1 MKHKLDVTINELRL
15 KSIRKIVKRINTW
28 SDEVKSYSDDALKQK
43 TIEFKER
50 LASGVDTL
58 DTLLPEAYAVAREA
72 SWRVLGM
79 YPKEVQLIG
88 AIVLHEGNIAE
99 MQTGEGKTL
108 TATMPLYLNALS
120 GKGTYLITTND
131 YLAKRDFEEMQPL
144 YEWLGLTASLGF
156 VDIVDYEYQKG
167 EKRNIYEH
175 DIIYTTNGRLGFD
188 YLIDNLADSAEGKF
202 LPQLNYGIID
212 EVDSIILDA
221 AQTPLVISGAPRLQ
235 SNLFHI
241 VKEFVDT
248 LIEDVHFKMKKTK
261 KEIWLLNQGIE
272 AAQSYFNVE
281 DLYSEQA
288 MVLVRNINLALRAQY
303 LFESN
308 VDYFVYNGDIVLI
321 DRITGRML
329 PGTKLQAGLH
339 QAIEAAQSYFNVED
353 LYSEQAM
360 VLVRN
365 INLALRAQY
374 LFESNVDYFVYNGDI
389 VLIDRITGRML
400 PGTKLQAGLHQA
412 IEAKEG
418 MEVSTD
424 KSVMATITFQNLFKL
439 FESFSGMTATGKL
452 GESEFFDL
460 YSKIVVQVPTD
471 KAIQR
476 IDEPDKVFRSVDEK
490 NIAMIHDI
498 VELHETGRP
507 VLLITRTAEAAEYF
521 SKVLFQMDI
530 PNNLLIAQNVAKE
543 AQMIAEA
550 GQIGSMT
557 VATSMAGRG
566 TDIKLGE
573 GVEALGGLAVIIHEH
588 MENSRVDRQLRGRSG
603 RQGDPGS
610 SCIYISLDD
619 YLVKRWSD
627 SNLAENNQLYSLDA
641 QRLSQ
646 SNLFNRKVKQIVVKA
661 QRISEEQGVK
671 AREMANEFEKS
682 ISIQRDFVYEERN
695 RVLEIDDAE
704 NQDFKALAK
713 DVFEMFVNEEKVLTK
728 SRVVEY
734 IYQNLS
740 FQFNKDVAC
749 VNFKDKQAVV
759 TFLLEQF
766 EKQLALNRKNMQSAY
781 YYNIFVQKVFLKA
794 IDSCWLEQVDYLQQL
809 KASVNQRQNG
819 QRNAIFEYHRVAL
832 DSFEVMT
839 RNIKKRMVKNICQSM
854 ITFDKEGMP
863 VIHFP

>member
-50 LASGVDTL
+50 LASGVDTR

-308 VDYFVYNGDIVLI
+308 VDYFVYNGDIV
-321 DRITGRML
+321 
-329 PGTKLQAGLH
+329 
-339 QAIEAAQSYFNVED
+339 
-353 LYSEQAM
+353 
-360 VLVRN
+360 
-365 INLALRAQY
+365 
-374 LFESNVDYFVYNGDI
+374 
-389 VLIDRITGRML
+389 
-400 PGTKLQAGLHQA
+400 
-412 IEAKEG
+412 
-418 MEVSTD
+418 
-424 KSVMATITFQNLFKL
+424 
-439 FESFSGMTATGKL
+439 
-452 GESEFFDL
+452 
-460 YSKIVVQVPTD
+460 
-471 KAIQR
+471 
-476 IDEPDKVFRSVDEK
+476 
-490 NIAMIHDI
+490 
-498 VELHETGRP
+498 ELHETGRP

-646 SNLFNRKVKQIVVKA
+646 SSLFNRKVKQIVVKA

-682 ISIQRDFVYEERN
+682 ISIQRDLVYEERN

-704 NQDFKALAK
+704 NRDFKALAK

>member
-28 SDEVKSYSDDALKQK
+28 SDEVKSYSDDVLKQK
-43 TIEFKER
+43 TLEFKER
-50 LASGVDTL
+50 IASGVDTL

-261 KEIWLLNQGIE
+261 KEIWLLNQ
-272 AAQSYFNVE
+272 
-281 DLYSEQA
+281 
-288 MVLVRNINLALRAQY
+288 
-303 LFESN
+303 
-308 VDYFVYNGDIVLI
+308 
-321 DRITGRML
+321 
-329 PGTKLQAGLH
+329 
-339 QAIEAAQSYFNVED
+339 
-353 LYSEQAM
+353 
-360 VLVRN
+360 
-365 INLALRAQY
+365 
-374 LFESNVDYFVYNGDI
+374 
-389 VLIDRITGRML
+389 
-400 PGTKLQAGLHQA
+400 A

-521 SKVLFQMDI
+521 SKVFFQMDI

-646 SNLFNRKVKQIVVKA
+646 SSLFNRKVKQIVVKA

-682 ISIQRDFVYEERN
+682 ISIQRDLVYEERN

-704 NQDFKALAK
+704 NRDFKVLAK

-766 EKQLALNRKNMQSAY
+766 EKQIALNRKNMQSAY

-809 KASVNQRQNG
+809 KANVNQRQNG